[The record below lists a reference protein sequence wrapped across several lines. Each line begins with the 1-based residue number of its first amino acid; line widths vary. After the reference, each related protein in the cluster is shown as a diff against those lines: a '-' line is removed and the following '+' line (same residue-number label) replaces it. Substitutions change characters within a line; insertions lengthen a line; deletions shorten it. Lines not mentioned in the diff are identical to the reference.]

1 MPNKTIYVKDSDLE
15 VFEKAEKLGGEN
27 LSATIAEALRRFV
40 AAEEARQKGYQE
52 VELEVGLWPDK
63 GDDDTR
69 KVKFFGR
76 LLAEGRQYTGQLG
89 SRDDRGIDYKLYQ
102 TKAGKIVIH
111 WERWSRWQGEA
122 TRADYQVLPNLPGYD
137 QEVFGRIYDDIDD
150 VVYIPGNLLQE
161 AAEELGQELAEWIE

>member
-89 SRDDRGIDYKLYQ
+89 SRDDRGIDYELYQ

-111 WERWSRWQGEA
+111 WKRWSRWQGEA
-122 TRADYQVLPNLPGYD
+122 DVADYAVLDRIPGYD
-137 QEVFGRIYDDIDD
+137 QGVAGTLDPDWEVVVPGDI
-150 VVYIPGNLLQE
+150 LQE
-161 AAEELGQELAEWIE
+161 AAEAIGQDLAEWIE